1 MNMTTYIATFD
12 LPTLTRNAVGFDRMF
27 HELNRTFTNSKNDGN
42 YPPHNIVQLTDT
54 QYQIEVA
61 VAGFAENEIEIE
73 LKENLLTVSGEQIKR
88 DDVTYLHKGIG
99 TRNFVRTFP
108 LGEHV
113 EVKGAAVKNGIL
125 TVDLE
130 LLVPEEKQ
138 SKKIAITFQK

>member
-1 MNMTTYIATFD
+1 MTTYITTFD
-12 LPTLTRNAVGFDRMF
+12 LPTLTRHAVGFDRLF
-27 HELNRTFTNSKNDGN
+27 NELNRTFTNSKNDN

-54 QYQIEVA
+54 EYQIEVA
-61 VAGFAENEIEIE
+61 VSGFAENEIEIE
-73 LKENLLTVSGEQIKR
+73 LTENLLTIRGEQAKK
-88 DDVTYLHKGIG
+88 DDVVYLHKGIG

-113 EVKGAAVKNGIL
+113 EVKGATVKNGIL

-130 LLVPEEKQ
+130 LIVPEEKQ